1 MAHDPIP
8 LLGGK
13 SVHCINEQQ
22 MQEAVRLAESD
33 ASSSPRI
40 QERLKRLEAD
50 LTRNELAALAF
61 VIIKRLKDSA

>member
-22 MQEAVRLAESD
+22 MDEAIRLAESD
-33 ASSSPRI
+33 AVSSPKI
-40 QERLKRLEAD
+40 QERLRLLEAD

-61 VIIKRLKDSA
+61 VIIKRLKEST